1 MGMRRGVGWLIL
13 VGLLVGCAQSTSAPR
28 AQTAGSDGPAHSA
41 GPKRITI
48 AITAEPPALYYAL
61 IPSPIRAA
69 PGSIQEVV
77 HLGLTEFDNVGV
89 LRPVMA
95 EAVPTAE
102 NGLWTVFPDGRMET
116 TWRLRPEARW
126 HDGTPLTADDLL
138 FTAMVIQD
146 RELAVFRDKLYDAI
160 EAVEAPDA
168 RTVVVRWKT
177 TVIDADTMFSYARGL
192 AMPKHLLERPYVE
205 NKAAFT
211 DLPYWS
217 QDFVGAGPFR
227 LKEWARGSHLVFS
240 AFDQYLLGRPKLDEI
255 EVRFIGDG
263 NTLISNILAGSI
275 DLTLRQALSVDQAL
289 QVRDQWTHGK
299 VYIAPDGWAVV
310 YAQSLNPTP
319 AIVGNPQFRQALLH
333 AIDRQQLADEL
344 MGGLVPVA
352 DVMFTPDTPEYRELE
367 SALVRHPY
375 DVQRA
380 AQLIEGLDYTRGPDG
395 GFRDPSGQRLAFE
408 TRAAAQRDIHVKTLF
423 PVVDYWQRLG
433 LQVES
438 QVLTAQRATDRE
450 EQSTF
455 PAFQVLRQPSGT
467 DRLVAFHSSE
477 ARLPERNFIGSNNG
491 RYMNPELDALID
503 RFRITIPRTE
513 RMQVARQIVA
523 HLSDQLPV
531 LPLFYDATP
540 SLIATRLKGVTT
552 LTGSED
558 GRQTWNVHEWDVTN

>member
-1 MGMRRGVGWLIL
+1 MGNRRMVASLIL
-13 VGLLVGCAQSTSAPR
+13 AALLVGCAQPASAPRSQSGGESAPR
-28 AQTAGSDGPAHSA
+28 AA

-69 PGSIQEVV
+69 PGSIQEIV
-77 HLGLTEFDNVGV
+77 HLGLTEFDNVGT
-89 LRPVMA
+89 LRPIMA
-95 EAVPTAE
+95 EAVPTTE
-102 NGLWTVFPDGRMET
+102 NGLWKVFPDGRMEM
-116 TWRLRPEARW
+116 TWRLREGVRW
-126 HDGTPLTADDLL
+126 HDGTPLTSDDLL
-138 FTAMVIQD
+138 FTAAVVQD
-146 RELAVFRDKLYDAI
+146 RELAVFREKLYDAI
-160 EAVEAPDA
+160 ESVEAPDP
-168 RTVVVRWKT
+168 RTIVVRWKT
-177 TVIDADTMFSYARGL
+177 TVIDADTMFTYARGL
-192 AMPKHLLERPYVE
+192 TMPKHLLERPYTE
-205 NKAAFT
+205 NKASFT
-211 DLPYWS
+211 ELPFWS
-217 QDFVGAGPFR
+217 QDFVGAGPYR
-227 LKEWARGSHLVFS
+227 LKEWVRGSHLVFG

-299 VYIAPDGWAVV
+299 VHIAPDGWAVV
-310 YAQSLNPTP
+310 YAQSVNPTP
-319 AIVGNPQFRQALLH
+319 PIVANLQLRKALLH

-352 DVMFTPDTPEYRELE
+352 DIMFTPDTPEYRELE
-367 SALVRHPY
+367 SAIVRHPY

-380 AQLIEGLDYTRGPDG
+380 AQLIEGLGYTRGADG
-395 GFRDPSGQRLAFE
+395 GIRDSSGQRLAFE

-433 LQVES
+433 IQVEPL
-438 QVLTAQRATDRE
+438 VLSAQRATDRE
-450 EQSTF
+450 EQATF
-455 PAFQVLRQPSGT
+455 PAFQVLRQPSGV

-477 ARLPERNFIGSNNG
+477 ARLPERNFVGSNNG

-503 RFRITIPRTE
+503 RFRVTIPRGE

-523 HLSDQLPV
+523 HLTDQLPV

-540 SLIATRLKGVTT
+540 SLIANRLKGVTT

-558 GRQTWNVHEWDVTN
+558 GRQTWNVHEWEVTN